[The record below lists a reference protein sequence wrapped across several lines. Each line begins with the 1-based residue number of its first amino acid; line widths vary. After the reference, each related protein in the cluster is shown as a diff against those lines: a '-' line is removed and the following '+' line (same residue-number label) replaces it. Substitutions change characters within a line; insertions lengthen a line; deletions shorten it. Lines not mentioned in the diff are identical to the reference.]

1 MKVGMDQQEDK
12 QTLAERMHDGQIATL
27 MIEEKLLVAYS
38 QFETEIH
45 LTDEFDFDL
54 ECDYYDN
61 SLEVMFKSN
70 LPYPYEPCV
79 EIRDVLY
86 GCGFDNVYWNF
97 TKDFKDGESQFDE
110 IRNFEPRRSKSYH
123 HINCKYGY
131 VDDRFNIK
139 EWESKYKFKRKVV

>member
-1 MKVGMDQQEDK
+1 MDQQEDK
-12 QTLAERMHDGQIATL
+12 QTLAERMHDGQIATFTIEAKL
-27 MIEEKLLVAYS
+27 MDAYEE
-38 QFETEIH
+38 FENDIYTS
-45 LTDEFDFDL
+45 LDFHFQS
-54 ECDYYDN
+54 DYYDN
-61 SLEVMFKSN
+61 SLEVMFGSK